1 MGFTLKISLEE
12 SWGDDYYI
20 GLCGIEI
27 NDEVRGK
34 CNINPEQLFT
44 KPFSVCELPGMQV
57 SSTITEILDPVSD
70 LHHQIWVAFAII
82 VNRIK

>member
-1 MGFTLKISLEE
+1 MGFTLKISLED

-27 NDEVRGK
+27 YDEVRGK
-34 CNINPEQLFT
+34 CEIEPKQLFT

-57 SSTITEILDPVSD
+57 SSIDT
-70 LHHQIWVAFAII
+70 
-82 VNRIK
+82 